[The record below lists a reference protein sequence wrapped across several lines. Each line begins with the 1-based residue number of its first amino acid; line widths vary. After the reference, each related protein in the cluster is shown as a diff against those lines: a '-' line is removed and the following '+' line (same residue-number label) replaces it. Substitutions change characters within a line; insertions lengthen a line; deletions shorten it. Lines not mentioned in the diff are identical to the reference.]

1 MGVTEK
7 PNTCRRRHERIGNAG
22 VLFASGH
29 RRGRGCSRIECYVG
43 QVAAV
48 ADCPRRDFA
57 WRECLSN
64 VPGQKKLP
72 AAQPS
77 ESGLFRPVCDGRARR
92 DDLSPDTRGADGS
105 FIGSP
110 VKRTWS
116 IVLAASVVVVLGG
129 VYFTRTGHAPA
140 GQLPL
145 VEMNTSALSALQSEF
160 NRTSA
165 DLRVILLL
173 SPT

>member
-1 MGVTEK
+1 M
-7 PNTCRRRHERIGNAG
+7 
-22 VLFASGH
+22 
-29 RRGRGCSRIECYVG
+29 
-43 QVAAV
+43 
-48 ADCPRRDFA
+48 
-57 WRECLSN
+57 
-64 VPGQKKLP
+64 
-72 AAQPS
+72 
-77 ESGLFRPVCDGRARR
+77 
-92 DDLSPDTRGADGS
+92 
-105 FIGSP
+105 
-110 VKRTWS
+110 KRTWS